1 MMQLLSQGGQNIFL
15 IGNPSI
21 TFFKTV
27 YKRHTK
33 FGSEYITLFF
43 DPAPTFTA
51 TQNTTATCKINRNA
65 DLLYDSY
72 LTYELPAI
80 FTNNKIP
87 FGWCDSV
94 GNKIIRETSIR
105 FDGSLIERQTGD
117 YMKVYNELWN

>member
-33 FGSEYITLFF
+33 FGSEYLTLFF

-65 DLLYDSY
+65 DLLYDSSFSSYQSGPVY
-72 LTYELPAI
+72 LKPVSS
-80 FTNNKIP
+80 P
-87 FGWCDSV
+87 
-94 GNKIIRETSIR
+94 TS
-105 FDGSLIERQTGD
+105 G
-117 YMKVYNELWN
+117 